1 MKYII
6 FQTKWGYFGLAG
18 TEKAVCR
25 TILPLEKE
33 ESVKSLILKE
43 FPDAQL
49 DKNLFKNLQQKII
62 AYFEGKNVD
71 FSTDIPVYLNGS
83 GEFSHKILN
92 TCRTIT
98 YGQTTTYADLAQ
110 KAKHP
115 GAARAVGS
123 VMAQNPI
130 PLIIPCHRII
140 RTDGQMGGF
149 SAPGGINLK
158 KRMLSL
164 EKQTFKS

>member
-25 TILPLEKE
+25 TILPLEKAE
-33 ESVKSLILKE
+33 TVKSLILKE

-49 DKNLFKNLQQKII
+49 DKNLFKNLQKEII
-62 AYFEGKNVD
+62 AYFEGKKVN

-115 GAARAVGS
+115 NASRAAGS
-123 VMAQNPI
+123 ALAKNPI

-140 RTDGQMGGF
+140 RTDGNMGGF
-149 SAPGGINLK
+149 TAPGGINLK
-158 KRMLSL
+158 KRLL
-164 EKQTFKS
+164 LHEKHI